1 MADQQDTVPVPE
13 TLQTLRLKLAPYGKP
28 ELGKSLWQVVNT
40 LVPYGALWVA
50 IVYAIRHQYSV
61 GEIVALILLASFFLV
76 RVFILFHDCA
86 HGSLFASPWATR
98 ILGYVTGI
106 LTFTP
111 YESWAH
117 PHNIHHATYAD
128 LDHRGVGDIRTLTR
142 EEYLAAPRLK
152 RLGYRLYRSPLV
164 LLGPGPVFLFLI
176 GFRFPR
182 KGEGREERHSIWIT
196 NLAVAVVI
204 GVLISLIGWR
214 TYLLIQLPIV
224 VIGATVGVWLFY
236 VQHQFEGVYWT
247 RHADWDPMRAA
258 LSGSSYYRLPKIL
271 QWFTGSIGL
280 HHVHHVLPRIPNYN
294 LQRAY
299 EATPLL
305 QTVRPLTLAKS
316 LRSLRLNLWDEQHGR
331 LISFRSLRQS
341 AQSSPSNN
349 NNYNPGNA
357 LPA

>member
-1 MADQQDTVPVPE
+1 MVDDAGESVVPE
-13 TLQTLRLKLAPYGKP
+13 TLQALRLKLAPYGKP
-28 ELGKSLWQVVNT
+28 DLGKSLWQVVNT

-61 GEIVALILLASFFLV
+61 GEIAALILLASFFLV
-76 RVFILFHDCA
+76 RVFILFHDCS
-86 HGSLFASPWATR
+86 HGSFFVSPRANQ
-98 ILGYVTGI
+98 ILGYVAGV

-128 LDHRGVGDIRTLTR
+128 LDHRGVGDIWTLTR
-142 EEYLAAPRLK
+142 EEYLAAPRPK
-152 RLGYRLYRSPLV
+152 RLWYRIYRSPWV

-176 GFRFPR
+176 GFRLPAR
-182 KGEGREERHSIWIT
+182 GEGKDERHSIWIT
-196 NLAVAVVI
+196 NLAVVALV
-204 GVLISLIGWR
+204 GVLSSLIGWR
-214 TYLLIQLPIV
+214 TYLLIQLPMV
-224 VIGATVGVWLFY
+224 VIAATIGVWLFY

-271 QWFTGSIGL
+271 QWFTGNIGL

-299 EATPLL
+299 DATPIL

-331 LISFRSLRQS
+331 LISFRSLKES
-341 AQSSPSNN
+341 TQSSPSN